1 MKKNCKIVTT
11 YFGNRRRYPHN
22 FEESMDMFSKM
33 IEKEKQV
40 DAGIDCDTI
49 IVNHLCEQNSH
60 KVIELLD
67 SLNGTKTKNGK
78 IITMNRPYDNGKG
91 LGFKSRHYAFQKYKN
106 NYEYWFFVED
116 DINFFLDDYY
126 KKCVN
131 ILKEKSHVAFVCTHF
146 GGLTGGKGGHKSN
159 HCVHCHG
166 GVGCTHI
173 KFLKELI
180 NFNGKI
186 PYTNFLPAYGVG
198 LPSSNKNNRTERE
211 STNLFVKMGYSL
223 AKIDNVTDFPL
234 FKKEQRMWH
243 KKGLTKYDEY
253 HPEKGYIKWK

>member
-1 MKKNCKIVTT
+1 M
-11 YFGNRRRYPHN
+11 
-22 FEESMDMFSKM
+22 
-33 IEKEKQV
+33 
-40 DAGIDCDTI
+40 
-49 IVNHLCEQNSH
+49 
-60 KVIELLD
+60 
-67 SLNGTKTKNGK
+67 
-78 IITMNRPYDNGKG
+78 
-91 LGFKSRHYAFQKYKN
+91 
-106 NYEYWFFVED
+106 
-116 DINFFLDDYY
+116 
-126 KKCVN
+126 
-131 ILKEKSHVAFVCTHF
+131 
-146 GGLTGGKGGHKSN
+146 
-159 HCVHCHG
+159 HCHG
-166 GVGCTHI
+166 GIGCTHI

-253 HPEKGYIKWK
+253 HPEKGYINWK